1 MILMIVQMDSHSIDG
16 TVLQQV
22 EMKLSDAYELNRSK
36 GFDQPVHALLTDLYM
51 TCQYTFDGRGYWI
64 QYYKSHASTPSRGE
78 YFVEMARFT
87 ESIFE
92 ILLDGYI
99 DFLQAQVN
107 GITYALAASPALPF
121 LLTPLMLLAVPSW
134 QACSD
139 QWRLR
144 SLTLATEQVKWQA
157 ALEKADMARTILQ
170 TIPRS
175 EVGKVEESA
184 QTAMSLLKE
193 STKVMYGHNRLHGI
207 REPTAET
214 LEEDAQQA
222 LDALFPTPGSGVNP
236 LNFPSESIPR
246 SMAHLPPPHGMSDV
260 EWARALSVP
269 YTEPSSSVA

>member
-1 MILMIVQMDSHSIDG
+1 MILMIVQMDSYSINDNF
-16 TVLQQV
+16 LEQL
-22 EMKLSDAYELNRSK
+22 EMKLSDAYESNRSK
-36 GFDQPVHALLTDLYM
+36 GFDRPVHALLTDLRM
-51 TCQYTFDGRGYWI
+51 TKQYTFDGKGYSV
-64 QYYKSHASTPSRGE
+64 QHHENHTPSPSRSE

-121 LLTPLMLLAVPSW
+121 LLTPLMLLAVPPR
-134 QACSD
+134 QVYSD

-157 ALEKADMARTILQ
+157 ALEKADAARTILQ

-175 EVGKVEESA
+175 EVGEVEESA

-193 STKVMYGHNRLHGI
+193 STRVMYGHNRLHGT
-207 REPTAET
+207 RESTAET

-222 LDALFPTPGSGVNP
+222 LDALFPTRGGGVNP
-236 LNFPSESIPR
+236 LNNPSEAIAR
-246 SMAHLPPPHGMSDV
+246 SVAHLPAPPGMSDA